1 MPSIPSVYAGARQQ
15 MCDALPEYTVGKEAN
30 RVQETLGFEVS
41 VHLRRG
47 EGGIAPEIQ
56 PYLPNL
62 VVNDNR
68 LQHAFPVIGTVN
80 VAWTEGAPFK
90 VTELVEQK

>member
-1 MPSIPSVYAGARQQ
+1 
-15 MCDALPEYTVGKEAN
+15 MCDALLEYTVGREAD
-30 RVQETLGFEVS
+30 RVQGTLGFEVS

-56 PYLPNL
+56 PYLPTP
-62 VVNDNR
+62 VANDNW

-80 VAWTEGAPFK
+80 VAGTQGTPFK
-90 VTELVEQK
+90 GTELVEQE